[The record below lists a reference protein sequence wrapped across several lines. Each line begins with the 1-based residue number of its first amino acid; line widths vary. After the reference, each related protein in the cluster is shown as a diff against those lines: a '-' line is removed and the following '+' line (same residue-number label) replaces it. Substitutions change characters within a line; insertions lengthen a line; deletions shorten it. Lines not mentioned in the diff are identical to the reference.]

1 VLLLKQH
8 KQRKFVGTSTITAKL
23 EEGNEEMDVPFG
35 VVSPYAVSCTSHIQL
50 GK

>member
-1 VLLLKQH
+1 M
-8 KQRKFVGTSTITAKL
+8 GTTTITAKL

-35 VVSPYAVSCTSHIQL
+35 VVSAYAISCTSHIQL